1 MFSTYGEI
9 NTIKKNVTKLRQL
22 DVRLNTW
29 LKKHDAHD
37 DTMRLLTDTHLVSFE
52 FLILLVDEELVLG
65 DLGLDG
71 AEKRAALVRVH
82 WLVLQVQCND

>member
-1 MFSTYGEI
+1 MRCEAHY
-9 NTIKKNVTKLRQL
+9 VA
-22 DVRLNTW
+22 
-29 LKKHDAHD
+29 KKHDAHD
-37 DTMRLLTDTHLVSFE
+37 DTMRLLNDTHLVSFE